1 LCRLD
6 AAAERIVVV
15 HAIGWGLDGAVVIFI
30 VIITFVTVRRSEVAM
45 REDLKEHGGKA
56 HH

>member
-1 LCRLD
+1 MPD
-6 AAAERIVVV
+6 VVR
-15 HAIGWGLDGAVVIFI
+15 AIAISGSILIAVVIFI

-45 REDLKEHGGKA
+45 REDLKEHGDKA

>member
-1 LCRLD
+1 MPDVLR
-6 AAAERIVVV
+6 
-15 HAIGWGLDGAVVIFI
+15 AIAISGSILIAVVIFI
-30 VIITFVTVRRSEVAM
+30 VIITFATVRRSEVAM

>member
-1 LCRLD
+1 MPD
-6 AAAERIVVV
+6 VVR
-15 HAIGWGLDGAVVIFI
+15 AIAISGSILIAVVIFI

-45 REDLKEHGGKA
+45 REDLKEHGGKT

>member
-1 LCRLD
+1 MPD
-6 AAAERIVVV
+6 VVR
-15 HAIGWGLDGAVVIFI
+15 AIAISGSILIAVVIFI
-30 VIITFVTVRRSEVAM
+30 VVITYVTVRRSEVAM

>member
-1 LCRLD
+1 MPD
-6 AAAERIVVV
+6 VVR
-15 HAIGWGLDGAVVIFI
+15 AIAISGSILIAVVIFI
-30 VIITFVTVRRSEVAM
+30 VVITFITVRRSEVAM

>member
-1 LCRLD
+1 MPD
-6 AAAERIVVV
+6 VVR
-15 HAIGWGLDGAVVIFI
+15 AIAISGSILIAVVIFI
-30 VIITFVTVRRSEVAM
+30 VIITFLTVRRSEVAM

>member
-1 LCRLD
+1 MPD
-6 AAAERIVVV
+6 VVR
-15 HAIGWGLDGAVVIFI
+15 AIAISGSILIAVVIFI
-30 VIITFVTVRRSEVAM
+30 VFITFATVRRSEVAM

>member
-1 LCRLD
+1 MPD
-6 AAAERIVVV
+6 VVR
-15 HAIGWGLDGAVVIFI
+15 AIAISGSILIAVVIVI

>member
-1 LCRLD
+1 MPD
-6 AAAERIVVV
+6 VVR
-15 HAIGWGLDGAVVIFI
+15 AIAISGSILIAVVIFI

>member
-1 LCRLD
+1 MPD
-6 AAAERIVVV
+6 VVR
-15 HAIGWGLDGAVVIFI
+15 AIAISGSILVAVVIFI

>member
-1 LCRLD
+1 MPDVVR
-6 AAAERIVVV
+6 AIV
-15 HAIGWGLDGAVVIFI
+15 ISGSILIAVVIFI

-45 REDLKEHGGKA
+45 REDLKEHRGKA